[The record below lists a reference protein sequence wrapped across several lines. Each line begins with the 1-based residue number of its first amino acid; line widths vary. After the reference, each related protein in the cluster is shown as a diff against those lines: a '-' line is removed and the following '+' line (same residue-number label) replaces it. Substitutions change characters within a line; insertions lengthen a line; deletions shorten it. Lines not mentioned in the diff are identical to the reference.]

1 MTSEEISA
9 LRSSLATLIAS
20 GHLEDRMADRLSG
33 FLITVCKAFC
43 LDVPRVQVV
52 ANTVEVWLEVVWEEE
67 DLKVSLCPK
76 TDVAVWSSP
85 LVAGPQAFVW
95 TADNAEYVVGRGL
108 EVRI

>member
-43 LDVPRVQVV
+43 LDVPEISVADAGHAHVDIEARWRPELLTVQMR
-52 ANTVEVWLEVVWEEE
+52 
-67 DLKVSLCPK
+67 
-76 TDVAVWSSP
+76 TDGRAS
-85 LVAGPQAFVW
+85 W
-95 TADNAEYVVGRGL
+95 TSDGVDWHGFTWTDDGAEYVVGRGL